1 MPPPSG
7 PGSRLQG
14 SPVPPF
20 FPENGPIQAVLFG
33 EAPGPRGAD
42 QSGIPFWGDGAG
54 VPLYRAL
61 ERAGLARI
69 PAAAWEP
76 WDGARFVAEGLRP
89 ILQGVVLSNAFPA
102 CPTDDGQRF
111 RTPRPAELRSPEN
124 VRRLESELAQAEA
137 RGARVAITL
146 GRCARQTAGA
156 LAEARGWRLEALAHP
171 SSQGLLMSAP
181 GKGKG
186 LRLSDLRAAW
196 EDRLVEILR
205 AL

>member
-1 MPPPSG
+1 MPSNDPQAC
-7 PGSRLQG
+7 RLRG

-20 FPENGPIQAVLFG
+20 FPAEGPVRALIFG

-61 ERAGLARI
+61 ERAGRAVI
-69 PAAAWEP
+69 PVEAWEP
-76 WDGARFVAEGLRP
+76 WDGARFRALGLKPR
-89 ILQGVVLSNAFPA
+89 LQGVALSNAFPA
-102 CPTDDGQRF
+102 CPTDDGHRF
-111 RTPRPAELRSPEN
+111 RTPRRAELQSPQN
-124 VRRLESELAQAEA
+124 QRRLEEELVRAEA
-137 RGARVAITL
+137 LGARVALTL
-146 GRCARQTAGA
+146 GRCAAQTVGS

-186 LRLSDLRAAW
+186 MKLSDLRAAW
-196 EDRLVEILR
+196 EERLVEILHS
-205 AL
+205 L